1 MECACGEYHSLL
13 DDPQAF
19 LQHGQ
24 QGLLPPVR
32 RGAVLQV
39 EGRVTAVRVQ
49 QRHRATHGRAQR
61 HSQ

>member
-1 MECACGEYHSLL
+1 MERARGEHHSLL
-13 DDPQAF
+13 DDPQAL

-24 QGLLPPVR
+24 QRLLSPLR

-49 QRHRATHGRAQR
+49 Q
-61 HSQ
+61 